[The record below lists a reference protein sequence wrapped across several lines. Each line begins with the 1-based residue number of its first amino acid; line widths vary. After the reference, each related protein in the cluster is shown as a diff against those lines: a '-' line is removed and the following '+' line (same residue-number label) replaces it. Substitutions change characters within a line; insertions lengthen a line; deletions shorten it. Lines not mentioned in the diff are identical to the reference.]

1 MDGEIWWE
9 GKGLKE
15 SRVSRFSWRNWI
27 SVLNGLKGE
36 KDLSE
41 AQMKLFVFLLQF
53 NESFII
59 YITVQHDRYFFF
71 YFETLYNHKIVRLSV
86 RRVIK

>member
-1 MDGEIWWE
+1 MKGEGDRVRGRGNLVGGE
-9 GKGLKE
+9 GVERIE
-15 SRVSRFSWRNWI
+15 SFSVFMEKLDKRIKRFKR
-27 SVLNGLKGE
+27 E

-59 YITVQHDRYFFF
+59 YITVQH
-71 YFETLYNHKIVRLSV
+71 
-86 RRVIK
+86 

>member
-1 MDGEIWWE
+1 MGGEGVERI
-9 GKGLKE
+9 E
-15 SRVSRFSWRNWI
+15 SFSVFMEKLDKRIKRFKR
-27 SVLNGLKGE
+27 E